1 MSSQGWFR
9 VRKRLP
15 PSFRVMTMKKIGIL
29 FAAFLALGLWVYF
42 YEIEGEKT
50 RQAAKEREE
59 SLLRLEQDQISS
71 VRMERPGQD
80 PVLLEKIGEG
90 WALKAPLEAPADKTS
105 VDSLVRDLGT
115 ARIDRTFEEVGTG
128 AEEYGFAEPRL
139 KLTVGAGDESRVLSV
154 GNDDFTGSKVYVQV
168 EGESQV
174 HVVSDRLFTAADKT
188 LMDWRDKKVVSM
200 ERDKIAAIEI
210 LRASEKLRL
219 KQEDGQWM
227 LESPVREAADQSA
240 VTGLLSSLEFAEAKQ
255 YVSEESDDLRRY
267 GLEKPQLSVRFQE
280 EDREDWETLDL
291 GNEFEEAEDQYLARN
306 PARSPVFSIGKEVR
320 DKLAQD
326 LWEFRD
332 KDVIDVDQDEI
343 AAVVVKIGDL
353 EVHARREDYKWILET
368 PEEQKGQEALAYKF
382 WYPMDDIKFESI
394 DDATAKAGT
403 DLPQA
408 QVRVRIELKDGS
420 IRNFQFARQ
429 GKRYVARKME
439 SGRTGAISKEA
450 FEKIQ
455 FKVDDIV

>member
-1 MSSQGWFR
+1 MR
-9 VRKRLP
+9 ERLP
-15 PSFRVMTMKKIGIL
+15 RSFRVMTMKKIGIL
-29 FAAFLALGLWVYF
+29 LAAFLALVLWVYF

-71 VRMERPGQD
+71 VRMDRPGRESI
-80 PVLLEKIGEG
+80 LLEKIGEG

-115 ARIDRTFEEVGTG
+115 ARIDRTFAEAG
-128 AEEYGFAEPRL
+128 AGPKEYGLAEPRL
-139 KLTVGAGDESRVLSV
+139 KLTVEAGDESRVLSV
-154 GNDDFTGSKVYVQV
+154 GADDFTGSKVYVQV
-168 EGESQV
+168 DGESQV
-174 HVVSDRLFTAADKT
+174 HVVSDRLFTAADKK

-200 ERDKIAAIEI
+200 ERDKITAIEI
-210 LRASEKLRL
+210 IRASEKLRL
-219 KQEDGQWM
+219 KKEDNQWM
-227 LESPVREAADQSA
+227 LESPVEEAADQSA

-255 YVSEESDDLRRY
+255 YVSEESGDLGRY
-267 GLEKPQLSVRFQE
+267 GLEKPRLSVRFQQE
-280 EDREDWETLDL
+280 GREDWETLEL
-291 GNEFEEAEDQYLARN
+291 GDEFEEAEDQYLARN

-320 DKLAQD
+320 DKLVQD

-332 KDVIDVDQDEI
+332 KDVIDVDQDEV
-343 AAVVVKIGDL
+343 AAVVVTIGGL
-353 EVHARREDYKWILET
+353 EIHARREDYKWILEK
-368 PEEQKGQEALAYKF
+368 PEEQKSQEALAYKF

-394 DDATAKAGT
+394 DDAAAKAGT

-429 GKRYVARKME
+429 GDRYVARKME